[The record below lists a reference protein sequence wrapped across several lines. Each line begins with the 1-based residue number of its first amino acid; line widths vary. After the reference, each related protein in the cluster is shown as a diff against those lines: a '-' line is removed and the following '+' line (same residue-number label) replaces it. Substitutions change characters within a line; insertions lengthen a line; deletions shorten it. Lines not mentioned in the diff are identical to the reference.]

1 MEVSF
6 VSQSSSSLGIMAQR
20 EEEEEEDLGSLSSFS
35 EEDGDSSNSLASSSS
50 EFTEDATSSN
60 SSSSS
65 SFPPSSSVNEMS
77 EEGPLFEMSSLVAE
91 LPFKRGLS
99 KHYQGKSQSF
109 TSLSN
114 VMSLEDLIKPERP
127 IKKKLK
133 SSKSYAG
140 GLDNHNPLSPK
151 HGSKTIAKKTL
162 RGSFSSLGGR
172 RHSFMGS
179 KPPVPPQ
186 RSESLSGRNLLF
198 A

>member
-6 VSQSSSSLGIMAQR
+6 VSQSSSLGIMAQR
-20 EEEEEEDLGSLSSFS
+20 EEDLGSLSSFS

-60 SSSSS
+60 SSSSSSS